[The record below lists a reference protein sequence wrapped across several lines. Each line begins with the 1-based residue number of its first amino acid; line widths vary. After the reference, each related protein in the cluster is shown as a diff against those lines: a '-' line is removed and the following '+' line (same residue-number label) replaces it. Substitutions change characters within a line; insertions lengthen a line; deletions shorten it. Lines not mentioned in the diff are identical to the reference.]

1 MGSDNYPV
9 HRVDLP
15 RAACLQL
22 LRDADFARVVS
33 SIRCLPVARPTR
45 IALVGD
51 DHLILTSN
59 DDMITS
65 LAQRG
70 DVLSVQIDGLDLDGA
85 TWSVMVSGI
94 AAPAGLGEQP
104 PPSLLR
110 ALERGATL
118 LTLPLNLVTGERV
131 T

>member
-1 MGSDNYPV
+1 MGSENYPA
-9 HRVDLP
+9 HRMDLP

-22 LRDADFARVVS
+22 LREADFARVVS

-94 AAPAGLGEQP
+94 AVPAEPAEQP

-110 ALERGATL
+110 ALEHGATL
-118 LTLPLNLVTGERV
+118 LALPLNLVTGERV

>member
-1 MGSDNYPV
+1 MGSENHPV
-9 HRVDLP
+9 HRTDLP
-15 RAACLQL
+15 REMCVTL
-22 LRDADFARVVS
+22 LREAHFARVVS

-65 LAQRG
+65 SAQRG
-70 DVLSVQIDGLDLDGA
+70 DVLSVQIDGLELDDA

-94 AAPAGLGEQP
+94 AAPAASTEQP

-110 ALERGATL
+110 ALEHGATL
-118 LTLPLNLVTGERV
+118 LALPLNLVTGERV